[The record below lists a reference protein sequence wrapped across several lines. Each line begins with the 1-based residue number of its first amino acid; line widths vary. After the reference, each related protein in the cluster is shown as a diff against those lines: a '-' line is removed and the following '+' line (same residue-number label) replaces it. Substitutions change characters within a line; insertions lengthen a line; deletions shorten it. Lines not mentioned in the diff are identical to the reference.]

1 MDARTLASNT
11 ETVGAGAVTLA
22 VIGQAFGVATY
33 QVSIST
39 SWVTTIDVVTKTAAG
54 FTVNFGTPAPAGG
67 GTLDWVATT
76 AGTSTP
82 QPISSGTVTVA
93 AGAGSDV
100 FVAAGSLPATYQ
112 VTIAP
117 AWVTA
122 YDVAGKTSGG
132 FTVNFAVPAPPGGS
146 TYDYIV
152 YGGTIGTVTL
162 ADYLDELRDLLH
174 DPDDRFWSATQKGKY
189 INRARRQRD
198 EDTAIQRSTITFPLV
213 TGTGTYTF
221 ATVGNG
227 SIIDVL
233 TITLIFGQTRVVL
246 DNPSLTELNQRY
258 RTSTTFN
265 GWTAGWARQGPQTV
279 IFGPT
284 PSTAFVTEWDCV
296 VFGAPLVSV
305 TDLDQVPY
313 PYTKPV
319 AFYAAY
325 LAKMNERQRDEA
337 MDFMED
343 YTRLANESTG
353 SRAPRVPNSYSGM
366 GNWRR

>member
-1 MDARTLASNT
+1 MFAANT

-22 VIGQAFGVATY
+22 VTGQSFGTTSY

-54 FTVNFGTPAPAGG
+54 FVVNFGTPAPAGG
-67 GTLDWVATT
+67 GTLDWVATSASAT
-76 AGTSTP
+76 TTNP
-82 QPISSGTVTVA
+82 LTSGTVAIA
-93 AGAGSDV
+93 AGVSQPV
-100 FVAAGSLPATYQ
+100 FVAAGSLPAAYQ
-112 VTIAP
+112 ISIAP

-122 YDVAGKTSGG
+122 YDVVSKTSAG
-132 FTVNFAVPAPPGGS
+132 FTVNFSVPAPPGGS
-146 TYDYIV
+146 TFDYIV
-152 YGGTIGTVTL
+152 FGTTIGTVTL

-198 EDTAIQRSTITFPLV
+198 EDTAIQRSTIPFTLT

-227 SIIDVL
+227 SIIDV
-233 TITLIFGQTRVVL
+233 ISIILIFGQTRVLL
-246 DNPSLTELNQRY
+246 DNVSLTELNQFY

-265 GWTAGWARQGPQTV
+265 GWTAGWARQGAATV

-284 PSTAFVTEWDCV
+284 PSTAFATEWDCV
-296 VFGAPLVSV
+296 VFGAPLVSL
-305 TDLDQVPY
+305 TDVDQVPY

-337 MDFMED
+337 SDFMED
-343 YTRLANESTG
+343 YMRLANESTG
-353 SRAPRVPNSYSGM
+353 SRAPRIPNNYSGM
-366 GNWRR
+366 GMWRR